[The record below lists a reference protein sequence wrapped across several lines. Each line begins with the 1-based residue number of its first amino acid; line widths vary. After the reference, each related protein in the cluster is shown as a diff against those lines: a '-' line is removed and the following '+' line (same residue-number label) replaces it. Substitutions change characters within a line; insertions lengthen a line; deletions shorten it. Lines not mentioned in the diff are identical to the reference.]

1 MTYEK
6 FEQLCEPYDRYSVS
20 NHGYVIDCDTDKI
33 EHIEI
38 DYKTERPYVVLD
50 GSHKKSR
57 KFYLYQ
63 LVADNFLPNPD
74 NLGYV
79 YFKDGDCKNV
89 HIDNLGWAINPQEAK
104 QREERPLRAEVAERR
119 TQLIF
124 EINNALDRKQMQL
137 ASKLGKELWELEG
150 ANWNERAS
158 QI

>member
-20 NHGYVIDCDTDKI
+20 NHGYVIDCDTNKKCHV
-33 EHIEI
+33 ET
-38 DYKTERPYVVLD
+38 DYKTKRTYVVLD

-57 KFYLYQ
+57 KFYIYQ

-74 NLGYV
+74 NLGYI
-79 YFKDGDCKNV
+79 YFKDGNTENP
-89 HIDNLGWAINPQEAK
+89 HIDNLGWAINPQESK
-104 QREERPLRAEVAERR
+104 QRCARPLRNEVKERR

-124 EINNALDRKQMQL
+124 EINNAMDNKNIEVAQ
-137 ASKLGKELWELEG
+137 KLGKELWELEG
-150 ANWNERAS
+150 ANWNDRVH